1 MTQGLYLEDLQVGD
15 RFQSGQYEM
24 KEADVIAFAKEF
36 DPQVFHVDPD
46 KAKDTFFQGLA
57 ASGWHTASATM
68 RLMVDS
74 VPFAKGSIGA
84 GVNLKWPSPTRSGDI
99 LQAESVITKI
109 SRPESKPNQGFVTIE
124 TTSKN
129 QDGEVRVIITSTV
142 VIFTRDH
149 YQETE

>member
-1 MTQGLYLEDLQVGD
+1 MTQGLYLEDLKVGD
-15 RFQSGQYEM
+15 RFQSGHYEM
-24 KEADVIAFAKEF
+24 KEDDMIAFAKEF

-129 QDGEVRVIITSTV
+129 QYGEVRVIITSTV

>member
-24 KEADVIAFAKEF
+24 KEADMIAFAKEF